1 MIQRIKRIA
10 RTTRRTHFVD
20 SLWQILLHPIFLV
33 GIGSAVGGVSRY
45 YLGRW
50 IDLHYRGEGGMPW
63 GTFTINVSGS
73 FILGV
78 VGLIVLERLPA
89 NYRAFYLLMGT
100 GFCGGF
106 TTFSTF
112 EWETFQL
119 VRNGNWWIALV
130 NVLGSFFC
138 GFLGI
143 FSAVLLVYGLLGRR

>member
-1 MIQRIKRIA
+1 MN
-10 RTTRRTHFVD
+10 T
-20 SLWQILLHPIFLV
+20 LWLILSHPIALV
-33 GIGSAVGGVSRY
+33 GFSGAVGSVCRY

-50 IDLHYRGEGGMPW
+50 IDSHYRVEGGIPW

-73 FILGV
+73 FLLGLTGLV
-78 VGLIVLERLPA
+78 VLDRLPPA
-89 NYRAFYLLMGT
+89 YRPLYLMLGT

-119 VRNGNWWIALV
+119 VRNGNWWIAGL
-130 NVLGSFFC
+130 NVLGSFLG

-143 FSAVLLVYGLLGRR
+143 FIAAVLVHALLGQR